1 MCNKT
6 FENLSFC
13 VVYTTFVGMIVKP
26 EAMKQKK
33 EKSDRKAGQAQG
45 RGLWER
51 LSDNADYCMRRVW
64 ADPSKSWKVRAI
76 KVVNLS
82 VRSFMDRDL
91 QMRAGSLTYNTVLAL
106 VPALAMIFAIARGFG
121 FQNLLQ
127 GQLMNYFPAQRQALS
142 QALSY
147 VENYLSQTSQGAF
160 IGIGLVVLLWTLL
173 SLMNNVED
181 AFNGVW
187 GITRGRSMVRKFT
200 DYTALMLLLP
210 VLMVCTTGIEVL
222 MSDTV
227 QQVLADDFLSPV
239 ARMVLR
245 FVPWLITWLVF
256 TAAFAII
263 PNTRV
268 SLSSALWSGL
278 MCSVAFHLLQWLFVT
293 GQVYVSKYNA
303 IYGSF
308 AFLPLLLVWLQLT
321 WLITLSGVALT
332 YAGQNYY
339 NFAHSEQAAGIST
352 RYADEL
358 ALGILAMAA
367 QRFCERKPPLTS
379 NELMA
384 DIDLPSVLADKLLDR
399 LIRAGLLTPA
409 GDSDT
414 RAFVPA
420 YDVAQLTVS
429 DALDALS
436 QLGNSDFISAADTRF
451 AKLRKHL
458 RQMRVAQLQQGG
470 DMLVRD
476 LL

>member
-1 MCNKT
+1 MCNKMS
-6 FENLSFC
+6 ENLAFR
-13 VVYTTFVGMIVKP
+13 VVCTTFVGMIVKT
-26 EAMKQKK
+26 EAMKRKM
-33 EKSDRKAGQAQG
+33 EKSDRRAGQAQG

-142 QALSY
+142 QALNY

-227 QQVLADDFLSPV
+227 QQVVADDFLSPV

-256 TAAFAII
+256 TAAFSII

-268 SLSSALWSGL
+268 NLSSALWSGL

-358 ALGILAMAA
+358 ALGVLAMVA
-367 QRFCERKPPLTS
+367 QRFSERKPPLTS

-399 LIRAGLLTPA
+399 LMRAGLLTPV

>member
-1 MCNKT
+1 MCNKMS
-6 FENLSFC
+6 ENLAFR
-13 VVYTTFVGMIVKP
+13 VVCTTFVGVIVKH

-33 EKSDRKAGQAQG
+33 EKNNNRAGQARG
-45 RGLWER
+45 RGLWKR
-51 LSDNADYCMRRVW
+51 LSDNVDYCVNRVW
-64 ADPSKSWKVRAI
+64 HDASNTWKVKAVKI
-76 KVVNLS
+76 VNLS
-82 VRSFMDRDL
+82 VRSFMDRGL
-91 QMRAGSLTYNTVLAL
+91 QTRAAALTYNTVLAL
-106 VPALAMIFAIARGFG
+106 VPALAMLFAIARGFG
-121 FQNLLQ
+121 FQNLMQ
-127 GQLMNYFPAQRQALS
+127 GQLMNYFPAQRQALT
-142 QALSY
+142 QALTY
-147 VENYLSQTSQGAF
+147 VDNYLSQASQGAF

-187 GITRGRSMVRKFT
+187 NINTGRSLVRKFT

-210 VLMVCTTGIEVL
+210 VLMVCTTGVEVL

-227 QQVLADDFLSPV
+227 QQVMADDFLSPV
-239 ARMVLR
+239 ARTVLR

-256 TAAFAII
+256 TAAFYII

-268 SLSSALWSGL
+268 NLSSALWAGL
-278 MCSVAFHLLQWLFVT
+278 LCSIAFHLLQWLFVT

-339 NFAHSEQAAGIST
+339 NFAHTEQAAGISA
-352 RYADEL
+352 RYADQL

-367 QRFCERKPPLTS
+367 KRFSERKPPLTS
-379 NELMA
+379 NELVA
-384 DIDLPSVLADKLLDR
+384 DIDLPSALADQLLDR
-399 LIRAGLLTPA
+399 LTRAGLLTPV
-409 GDSDT
+409 GDSDK

-420 YDVAQLTVS
+420 YDVTQLTVNES
-429 DALDALS
+429 LDALS

-451 AKLRKHL
+451 KKLRQHM
-458 RQMRVAQLQQGG
+458 RQMRDAQLAHGG

>member
-1 MCNKT
+1 MCNKMS
-6 FENLSFC
+6 ENLAFR
-13 VVYTTFVGMIVKP
+13 VVCTTFVGMIVKT
-26 EAMKQKK
+26 EAMKRKM
-33 EKSDRKAGQAQG
+33 EKSDRRDGLAQG

-64 ADPSKSWKVRAI
+64 DDPSKSWKVRAI

-142 QALSY
+142 QALNY

-268 SLSSALWSGL
+268 NLSSALWSGL

-367 QRFCERKPPLTS
+367 QRFSERKPPLTS
-379 NELMA
+379 NELLA

-399 LIRAGLLTPA
+399 LTRAGLLTPV

-451 AKLRKHL
+451 SKLRNHM
-458 RQMRVAQLQQGG
+458 RQMRVAQLEQGG
-470 DMLVRD
+470 DLLVRD